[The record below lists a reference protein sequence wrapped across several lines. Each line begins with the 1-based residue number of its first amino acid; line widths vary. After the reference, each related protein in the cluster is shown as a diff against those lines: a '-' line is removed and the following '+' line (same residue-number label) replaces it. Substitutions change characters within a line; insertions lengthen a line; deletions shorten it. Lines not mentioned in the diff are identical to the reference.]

1 MASDRISFTS
11 RAAACAAAAHGTML
25 LASAGPAHAAE
36 EQVAQQAR
44 EECRELLREQG
55 FRDID
60 FDDMRLRDEGETVV
74 IEVEAERQ
82 GNQQR
87 QLRCV
92 FDVEEED
99 ARLAE

>member
-1 MASDRISFTS
+1 MAVDRMSFISCAAYV
-11 RAAACAAAAHGTML
+11 AAALGAL
-25 LASAGPAHAAE
+25 WLAGATPADAAE

-92 FDVEEED
+92 YDVEDED

>member
-1 MASDRISFTS
+1 MLRVALGVITCGASV
-11 RAAACAAAAHGTML
+11 CAVALGIPW
-25 LASAGPAHAAE
+25 LAGATPAGAAE
-36 EQVAQQAR
+36 ERVAQQAR

-74 IEVEAERQ
+74 IEVEAERRD
-82 GNQQR
+82 NQR

-92 FDVEEED
+92 YDIEEED